1 MADGALDGLN
11 EDARY
16 IIYVIADSGLRPSE
30 IVNLNRKTIH
40 LSAKIPY
47 VSVLPDGRRLKTDD
61 SLREIPL
68 VGAAL
73 AALKAKPDGFPRYR
87 DNSSTFSATA
97 NKFLLENG
105 LRPTEEHTVYSL
117 RHSFKDRL
125 IAAEAQDSLIDS
137 LMGHDTYKPK
147 YGKGPSLEL
156 KLKYLQRIAFKP
168 PPSLR

>member
-1 MADGALDGLN
+1 MRAAFVVLEATQRKFRNFWRDRVVQEA
-11 EDARY
+11 
-16 IIYVIADSGLRPSE
+16 IA
-30 IVNLNRKTIH
+30 N
-40 LSAKIPY
+40 AKIPY
-47 VSVLPDGRRLKTDD
+47 VSALPDGRRLKTDE

-73 AALKAKPDGFPRYR
+73 AALKANPEGFPRYR

-125 IAAEAQDSLIDS
+125 IAAEAQ
-137 LMGHDTYKPK
+137 
-147 YGKGPSLEL
+147 EL
-156 KLKYLQRIAFKP
+156 DR
-168 PPSLR
+168 